1 MDIFGSVDANPLNRS
16 DRYDISQE
24 VNPQRI
30 QFAIN
35 ILAWY
40 DKQSSNQNTDFI
52 KANRIPLLKHSHA
65 TYCFQKLE

>member
-1 MDIFGSVDANPLNRS
+1 MFHLYNIVKKRCCQKRGVGVRVRGGMDIFGSVDANPLNRS

-35 ILAWY
+35 ILA
-40 DKQSSNQNTDFI
+40 
-52 KANRIPLLKHSHA
+52 
-65 TYCFQKLE
+65 

>member
-1 MDIFGSVDANPLNRS
+1 MGLFLCLSGVSFVQYCQKKLLSKAGGGGAGEGGGVMDIFGSVDTNPLNRS

-35 ILAWY
+35 ILA
-40 DKQSSNQNTDFI
+40 
-52 KANRIPLLKHSHA
+52 
-65 TYCFQKLE
+65 

>member
-1 MDIFGSVDANPLNRS
+1 MGLFLCLSGVSLVQYCQKKVLSKAGDAGEGGMDIFGSVDANPLNRR

-35 ILAWY
+35 ILA
-40 DKQSSNQNTDFI
+40 
-52 KANRIPLLKHSHA
+52 
-65 TYCFQKLE
+65 

>member
-1 MDIFGSVDANPLNRS
+1 MRVRGGMDIFGSVDANPLNRS

-35 ILAWY
+35 ILA
-40 DKQSSNQNTDFI
+40 
-52 KANRIPLLKHSHA
+52 
-65 TYCFQKLE
+65 